1 MSEKY
6 IDIERES
13 CNRTHDL
20 REALAEIASH
30 DIIFVLSYP
39 DMMYDH
45 DSENMGNFCGIAYW
59 QDDKITWQEYSHLS
73 RELINDFVAKLGNKV
88 SLVSKWGDYTD
99 YIGKPR
105 VEFHTDEHDLIYQ
118 GKYRFKG
125 SSDVNFGSIF
135 ENVQNT
141 KETL

>member
-1 MSEKY
+1 MGEKY
-6 IDIERES
+6 IDIKQES
-13 CNRTHDL
+13 CNRTQDL
-20 REALAEIASH
+20 REALAEIVSH

-45 DSENMGNFCGIAYW
+45 DSENMGDFCGIAYW
-59 QDDKITWQEYSHLS
+59 RDDKITWQEYSHLS
-73 RELINDFVAKLGNKV
+73 RELINDFVARLGNRV
-88 SLVSKWGDYTD
+88 SPVSKWGDYVD
-99 YIGKPR
+99 YIAKPHEEFR
-105 VEFHTDEHDLIYQ
+105 VDGRDLIYQ

-125 SSDVNFGSIF
+125 NSDVNFGSIF